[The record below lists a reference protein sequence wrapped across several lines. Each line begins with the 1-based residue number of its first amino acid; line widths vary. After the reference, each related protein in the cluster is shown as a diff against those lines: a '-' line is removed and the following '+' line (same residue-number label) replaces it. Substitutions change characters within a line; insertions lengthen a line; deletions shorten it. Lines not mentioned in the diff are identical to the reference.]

1 MIVEERK
8 SISRMREAVE
18 YITSVLIVAFCLY
31 LVVTP
36 LLKKREVS
44 TAIELKDDTDEIQL
58 KNIYATL
65 NELEMDFHMQKLS
78 EEDYK
83 RSKAQYEKVAAEIL
97 EEEKEKEKKPVQN
110 VQGLTDIEKE
120 IEEELAKLRKERG
133 EVK

>member
-1 MIVEERK
+1 MEI
-8 SISRMREAVE
+8 
-18 YITSVLIVAFCLY
+18 ITSVLIVAFCLY

-97 EEEKEKEKKPVQN
+97 EEEKEKEKKPFQN